1 MAVRVENSFEIKICL
16 GLHRNEREI
25 VSTFAKLPRWTT
37 SWSKSRGEQ
46 ILATQ
51 RAKKKKVKESICM
64 SFLDLQITFYTEHDK
79 NNRE

>member
-51 RAKKKKVKESICM
+51 RAKKKKGKRKYMYVI
-64 SFLDLQITFYTEHDK
+64 FRFA
-79 NNRE
+79 NNILH